1 MSWAEFNIV
10 IIFEECKEKDW
21 NGCCDICGQLVQC
34 RGDETFAIRNH
45 ANRSPYHK
53 KCVEEIR
60 ISELEKEREANKQ
73 NKCYISR
80 FGSF

>member
-1 MSWAEFNIV
+1 MKRKGLEWSSSPV
-10 IIFEECKEKDW
+10 KVV
-21 NGCCDICGQLVQC
+21 CCDICGQLVQC